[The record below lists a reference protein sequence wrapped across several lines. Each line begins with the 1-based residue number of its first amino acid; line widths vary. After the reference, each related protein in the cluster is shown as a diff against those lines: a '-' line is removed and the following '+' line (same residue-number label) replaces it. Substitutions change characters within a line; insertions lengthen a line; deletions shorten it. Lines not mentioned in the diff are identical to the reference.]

1 MVALLAQTG
10 ASWFMTGLIWTMQI
24 LNYPLLA
31 LIAPDDVPGYEQEHN
46 RRFGRLVGPGVLV
59 TIVSGVIFLF
69 SRPAGVSISILIAS
83 LVLAVLIVAAT
94 IRDGVRAHTRLARSF
109 DPATQQRLVR
119 TNWIRVF
126 AWTALGLLDLAALA
140 AALP

>member
-46 RRFGRLVGPGVLV
+46 RRFGGLVGPGVLV

-69 SRPAGVSISILIAS
+69 SRPCRRLH
-83 LVLAVLIVAAT
+83 LDTDRVA
-94 IRDGVRAHTRLARSF
+94 RPCRAHRRRHDPRRRARPHSTC
-109 DPATQQRLVR
+109 PV
-119 TNWIRVF
+119 V
-126 AWTALGLLDLAALA
+126 
-140 AALP
+140 